1 MRQRRSSS
9 HGNNCSQDA
18 GEYDTGPLSS
28 KVRVFTGC
36 HEKVPLPKPLIAWHL
51 PSLCKSSSLLKS
63 VLFHLVYFF
72 HSGQQVV
79 TKMTC
84 CKRYRQCVQRWLH
97 FQSLVGRTSFGFGW
111 PHCGM
116 GQWTWKNFPLVNGGM
131 IHHIFYIKLLII
143 IPFPNIPPI
152 PIHAHQK
159 EKPHAQSPCS
169 GLPSCMIFGIGVL
182 SNLAAKNCANC

>member
-1 MRQRRSSS
+1 M
-9 HGNNCSQDA
+9 C
-18 GEYDTGPLSS
+18 T
-28 KVRVFTGC
+28 KVT
-36 HEKVPLPKPLIAWHL
+36 PLPKSCWSHQLRFRVASLWHGSMDMKEL
-51 PSLCKSSSLLKS
+51 
-63 VLFHLVYFF
+63 
-72 HSGQQVV
+72 
-79 TKMTC
+79 
-84 CKRYRQCVQRWLH
+84 
-97 FQSLVGRTSFGFGW
+97 
-111 PHCGM
+111 
-116 GQWTWKNFPLVNGGM
+116 PLVNGGM